1 VSVYPAP
8 VTTMTRQGKDDRH
21 RQVARELE
29 RRKYH
34 ERVKSG
40 LCHKCGCKRG
50 KKRAD
55 RTTCQDCGEKESAR
69 LTALYYRRR
78 AEQ

>member
-1 VSVYPAP
+1 MSVYPAP
-8 VTTMTRQGKDDRH
+8 VPIMTIKGKDERH

-40 LCHKCGCKRG
+40 LCHKCGRKRE
-50 KKRAD
+50 KARAD
-55 RTTCQDCGEKESAR
+55 RTTCQECGEKENAR
-69 LTALYYRRR
+69 LTAYYRRR